1 MGILNRK
8 SVKDPRLVSSEAQPG
23 AAPGILEL
31 KPHFG
36 PAGGAAA
43 GRRPLGGHQERR
55 RVDFPAARD
64 DNRR

>member
-1 MGILNRK
+1 MGILIRK
-8 SVKDPRLVSSEAQPG
+8 SVNNPRLVSSEEQPG

-31 KPHFG
+31 KPHVG
-36 PAGGAAA
+36 PADGAAA